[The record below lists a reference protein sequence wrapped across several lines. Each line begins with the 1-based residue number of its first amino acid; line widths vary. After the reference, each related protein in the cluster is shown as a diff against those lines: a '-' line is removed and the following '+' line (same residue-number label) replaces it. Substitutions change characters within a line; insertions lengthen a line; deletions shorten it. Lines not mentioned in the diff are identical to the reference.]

1 MSTRCSGRKRTRA
14 ARLRWI
20 TSAAAASLGLCV
32 PTMLGPVSAAASRP
46 ASGPVDVL
54 YAGSLE
60 DLLQQEVG
68 PAFARATGYSVNDI
82 SWARMRSPARSGGK
96 HQGDVFISASPT
108 VNKTFEG
115 STNGYW
121 VSWYAGFGTSPLVLG
136 YNPSSKFA
144 AALRTKPWY
153 DVVGQPDFLIGR
165 TDPTTDPKGVLP
177 IEALDK
183 AAKAHH
189 IPALNASRLRRPT
202 SFPRRLSSGSSKPV
216 SSMPASSMGSRRPRR
231 HQDGS
236 ARRDPSRRRVHLD
249 GPESGAARSGRPGLR
264 GIPLG
269 QGRAEDPREERHR
282 GDRPPRSQREIH
294 RAQGPEG
301 TPLPMTRGG
310 LRSPLPWLG
319 GLIVVYLA
327 VPLVAFALRFLS
339 SPGRGFHVPG
349 LFPSLF
355 VSLESA
361 TISLALITLLGVP
374 LAYVL
379 ARSPGR
385 LTSLIGL
392 VVLLPLALPP
402 LMSGILLIY
411 LVGPYTFL
419 GELFGGHLTNS
430 LAGIVLAQTFCAA
443 PFLIVAARSAFGSID
458 PATLDMA
465 ATLGHSELSRFRLVA
480 LPLAAPGIRAGM
492 VLAWLRAFGEYG
504 AVIILAYHPF
514 SLPVY
519 TYNQFSGIG
528 LPTTLAPTAL
538 ALAVAAVV
546 IMLGRITPRRHAA
559 RPSRVPAP
567 ESPSAAT
574 PAPVTFDIDYRIG
587 TFQLS
592 LSHRSGGSSLAI
604 LGPSGSGKS
613 ALLRSLAGL
622 NGSAPGSVWYGG
634 RSVERIAVES
644 RQVGYVAQGFSLY
657 PHLTVWQHLLFAEG
671 ATPGRAAYWLDHLRL
686 DGLQDR
692 YPDQISGGQRQ
703 RVALAQA
710 LCRSPE
716 LLLLDEP
723 FSALDAP
730 VRFELRRELRRL
742 QHDTGLATVL
752 VTHDPEEAGISG

>member
-1 MSTRCSGRKRTRA
+1 
-14 ARLRWI
+14 
-20 TSAAAASLGLCV
+20 
-32 PTMLGPVSAAASRP
+32 
-46 ASGPVDVL
+46 
-54 YAGSLE
+54 
-60 DLLQQEVG
+60 
-68 PAFARATGYSVNDI
+68 
-82 SWARMRSPARSGGK
+82 
-96 HQGDVFISASPT
+96 
-108 VNKTFEG
+108 
-115 STNGYW
+115 
-121 VSWYAGFGTSPLVLG
+121 
-136 YNPSSKFA
+136 
-144 AALRTKPWY
+144 
-153 DVVGQPDFLIGR
+153 
-165 TDPTTDPKGVLP
+165 
-177 IEALDK
+177 
-183 AAKAHH
+183 
-189 IPALNASRLRRPT
+189 
-202 SFPRRLSSGSSKPV
+202 
-216 SSMPASSMGSRRPRR
+216 
-231 HQDGS
+231 
-236 ARRDPSRRRVHLD
+236 
-249 GPESGAARSGRPGLR
+249 
-264 GIPLG
+264 
-269 QGRAEDPREERHR
+269 
-282 GDRPPRSQREIH
+282 
-294 RAQGPEG
+294 
-301 TPLPMTRGG
+301 MTRGA

-327 VPLVAFALRFLS
+327 VPLVAFAFRFLS
-339 SPGRGFHVPG
+339 SPRRGFHVPG

-379 ARSPGR
+379 ARSPSR

-419 GELFGGHLTNS
+419 GHLFGGHLTNS
-430 LAGIVLAQTFCAA
+430 LAGIVLAQTFCAS
-443 PFLIVAARSAFGSID
+443 PFLIVAARSAFEAVD

-465 ATLGHSELSRFRLVA
+465 ATLGHSELSRFRHVA

-492 VLAWLRAFGEYG
+492 VLAWLRALGEYG

-546 IMLGRITPRRHAA
+546 VTLGRHTPRRHTA
-559 RPSRVPAP
+559 RPALVPP
-567 ESPSAAT
+567 PDPPAATT
-574 PAPVTFDIDYRIG
+574 PAPVTFDIDYRVG
-587 TFQLS
+587 TFHLEV
-592 LSHRSGGSSLAI
+592 SHQSGGSSLAI

-622 NGSAPGSVWYGG
+622 NGRAPGRVWYGG

-644 RQVGYVAQGFSLY
+644 RRVGYVAQGFSLY
-657 PHLTVWQHLLFAEG
+657 PHLTVWRHLLFAEG
-671 ATPGRAAYWLDHLRL
+671 ATPGQAAYWLDHLHL

-692 YPDQISGGQRQ
+692 YPHQLSGGQRQ

-730 VRFELRRELRRL
+730 VRRELRRELRRL
-742 QHDTGLATVL
+742 QHDTGLTTVL
-752 VTHDPEEAGISG
+752 VTHDPEEAAFLADEVIVISDGRALQSGSTRDLFTRPSSPEVARLLGVANLHRAVVDSDGWIDAEGVRIAASTGELAPATPVLWSIRPERVTLLDTGGLAGAFTDIADVGTAVDLFISIATGLEIHARTTERGGFEIGGPCRLELPSEAISVWPYEQLQADLVDGR

>member
-1 MSTRCSGRKRTRA
+1 M
-14 ARLRWI
+14 
-20 TSAAAASLGLCV
+20 
-32 PTMLGPVSAAASRP
+32 
-46 ASGPVDVL
+46 
-54 YAGSLE
+54 
-60 DLLQQEVG
+60 
-68 PAFARATGYSVNDI
+68 
-82 SWARMRSPARSGGK
+82 
-96 HQGDVFISASPT
+96 
-108 VNKTFEG
+108 
-115 STNGYW
+115 
-121 VSWYAGFGTSPLVLG
+121 
-136 YNPSSKFA
+136 
-144 AALRTKPWY
+144 TK
-153 DVVGQPDFLIGR
+153 
-165 TDPTTDPKGVLP
+165 
-177 IEALDK
+177 
-183 AAKAHH
+183 
-189 IPALNASRLRRPT
+189 
-202 SFPRRLSSGSSKPV
+202 
-216 SSMPASSMGSRRPRR
+216 
-231 HQDGS
+231 
-236 ARRDPSRRRVHLD
+236 
-249 GPESGAARSGRPGLR
+249 GA
-264 GIPLG
+264 
-269 QGRAEDPREERHR
+269 
-282 GDRPPRSQREIH
+282 
-294 RAQGPEG
+294 
-301 TPLPMTRGG
+301 
-310 LRSPLPWLG
+310 LRSPLPLLG
-319 GLIVVYLA
+319 GLILVYLA
-327 VPLVAFALRFLS
+327 VPLVAFAFRFLG
-339 SPGRGFHVPG
+339 SPHRGFDVPG

-361 TISLALITLLGVP
+361 TISLAFITLFGVP

-419 GELFGGHLTNS
+419 GELFGGRLTDS

-443 PFLIVAARSAFGSID
+443 PFLIVAARSAFGALDS
-458 PATLDMA
+458 ATLDMA
-465 ATLGHSELSRFRLVA
+465 ATLGHSEFSRFRHVA

-519 TYNQFSGIG
+519 TYNQFSGVG

-538 ALAVAAVV
+538 AFAVAAVV
-546 IMLGRITPRRHAA
+546 VTLGRITPRRRAA
-559 RPSRVPAP
+559 RPVLVPAP
-567 ESPSAAT
+567 DPPAAAT
-574 PAPVTFDIDYRIG
+574 PAPAPAPATFDIDYRVG
-587 TFQLS
+587 TFHLAV
-592 LSHRSGGSSLAI
+592 SHRSGGNSLAI

-622 NGSAPGSVWYGG
+622 NGRAPGRVWYGG

-644 RQVGYVAQGFSLY
+644 RRVGYVAQGFSLY
-657 PHLTVWQHLLFAEG
+657 PHLTVWQQLLFAEG

-686 DGLQDR
+686 NGLQER

-730 VRFELRRELRRL
+730 VRLGLRREVRRL

-752 VTHDPEEAGISG
+752 VTHDPEEAAFLADEIIVISDGRALQSGSTRDLFTRPSSPEVARLLGVANLHSAVVESEGWIAAGGVRIAASTGELAPATPVLWSIRPERVSLVESGGISGTFSDVADAGTAVDLFISTAAGLEIHARTTESGGFEIGDLCQLDLPSEAISVWPYEPSQPDLVDSR

>member
-1 MSTRCSGRKRTRA
+1 
-14 ARLRWI
+14 
-20 TSAAAASLGLCV
+20 V
-32 PTMLGPVSAAASRP
+32 
-46 ASGPVDVL
+46 
-54 YAGSLE
+54 
-60 DLLQQEVG
+60 
-68 PAFARATGYSVNDI
+68 
-82 SWARMRSPARSGGK
+82 
-96 HQGDVFISASPT
+96 
-108 VNKTFEG
+108 
-115 STNGYW
+115 
-121 VSWYAGFGTSPLVLG
+121 
-136 YNPSSKFA
+136 
-144 AALRTKPWY
+144 
-153 DVVGQPDFLIGR
+153 
-165 TDPTTDPKGVLP
+165 
-177 IEALDK
+177 
-183 AAKAHH
+183 
-189 IPALNASRLRRPT
+189 
-202 SFPRRLSSGSSKPV
+202 
-216 SSMPASSMGSRRPRR
+216 
-231 HQDGS
+231 
-236 ARRDPSRRRVHLD
+236 
-249 GPESGAARSGRPGLR
+249 
-264 GIPLG
+264 
-269 QGRAEDPREERHR
+269 
-282 GDRPPRSQREIH
+282 
-294 RAQGPEG
+294 
-301 TPLPMTRGG
+301 TRGA

-319 GLIVVYLA
+319 GVIVVYLA
-327 VPLVAFALRFLS
+327 VPLVAFAFRFLG
-339 SPGRGFHVPG
+339 SPVRGFHVPG

-419 GELFGGHLTNS
+419 GQLFHGSLTNS
-430 LAGIVLAQTFCAA
+430 LCGIVLAQTFCAA
-443 PFLIVAARSAFGSID
+443 PFLIVATRSAFGAID

-465 ATLGHSELSRFRLVA
+465 TTLGHSEFSRFRLVA

-546 IMLGRITPRRHAA
+546 ITLGRMTPRRHPA
-559 RPSRVPAP
+559 RTAHVPAP
-567 ESPSAAT
+567 EPPSAAA
-574 PAPVTFDIDYRIG
+574 PAPVTFDIDYRVG
-587 TFQLS
+587 AFHLAV
-592 LSHRSGGSSLAI
+592 SHQSGGNNLAI

-622 NGSAPGSVWYGG
+622 NGRASGPVWYGG

-644 RQVGYVAQGFSLY
+644 RRVGYVAQGFALY

-671 ATPGRAAYWLDHLRL
+671 ATPGMAAYWLDHLRL

-730 VRFELRRELRRL
+730 IRLELRRELRRL
-742 QHDTGLATVL
+742 QHDTGLTTVL
-752 VTHDPEEAGISG
+752 VTHDPEEAAFLANEIIVISDGRALQSGSTRDLFTRPSSPEVARVLGIANLHRAVVDSNGWIDAQGVKIAASTGAMTPATPVLWSIRPERVTLVDAGGLSGSFTDIADVGTGIDLFISIAQGLEIHARTTERDRFELGGPCHLELPNEAISVWPYEQLQPS

>member
-1 MSTRCSGRKRTRA
+1 MSWLSRLSTRKPRRTTSPPSRPSRPSTSNVYPETSLVGQLQA
-14 ARLRWI
+14 GQLDAGFFYGVE
-20 TSAAAASLGLCV
+20 SAAADIKTV
-32 PTMLGPVSAAASRP
+32 PLSGTKLAGVYTLTVLNRARHQAAARAFVSF
-46 ASGPVDVL
+46 
-54 YAGSLE
+54 
-60 DLLQQEVG
+60 LL
-68 PAFARATGYSVNDI
+68 
-82 SWARMRSPARSGGK
+82 GK
-96 HQGDVFISASPT
+96 
-108 VNKTFEG
+108 EG
-115 STNGYW
+115 LRILKKNGI
-121 VSWYAGFGTSPLVLG
+121 VAIT
-136 YNPSSKFA
+136 PSK
-144 AALRTKPWY
+144 
-153 DVVGQPDFLIGR
+153 V
-165 TDPTTDPKGVLP
+165 
-177 IEALDK
+177 
-183 AAKAHH
+183 
-189 IPALNASRLRRPT
+189 
-202 SFPRRLSSGSSKPV
+202 
-216 SSMPASSMGSRRPRR
+216 
-231 HQDGS
+231 
-236 ARRDPSRRRVHLD
+236 
-249 GPESGAARSGRPGLR
+249 SGR
-264 GIPLG
+264 ILG
-269 QGRAEDPREERHR
+269 
-282 GDRPPRSQREIH
+282 
-294 RAQGPEG
+294 AQGPEAAG
-301 TPLPMTRGG
+301 LPMTRGAQ
-310 LRSPLPWLG
+310 RSPLLWLS

-327 VPLVAFALRFLS
+327 VPLIAFAFRFLS
-339 SPGRGFHVPG
+339 SPRRGFHVPG

-385 LTSLIGL
+385 LSSLIGL

-419 GELFGGHLTNS
+419 GQLFNGSLTNS
-430 LAGIVLAQTFCAA
+430 LIGIVLAQTFCAA
-443 PFLIVAARSAFGSID
+443 PFLIVAARSAFGAVD

-465 ATLGHSELSRFRLVA
+465 ATLGHSELSRFRHVA

-546 IMLGRITPRRHAA
+546 VTLSRITPRRYTA
-559 RPSRVPAP
+559 RPVLVPAP
-567 ESPSAAT
+567 DPPAAT
-574 PAPVTFDIDYRIG
+574 SPAPVTFDIDYRVG
-587 TFQLS
+587 TFQLAV
-592 LSHRSGGSSLAI
+592 SHRSGGSSLAI

-613 ALLRSLAGL
+613 ALLRSLVGL
-622 NGSAPGSVWYGG
+622 NGRAPGPVWYGG

-657 PHLTVWQHLLFAEG
+657 PHLTVWQQLLFSEG
-671 ATPGRAAYWLDHLRL
+671 ATPGRAAYWLDRLHL

-730 VRFELRRELRRL
+730 VRMELRRELRRL

-752 VTHDPEEAGISG
+752 VTHDPEEAAFLADEVIVISDGRALQSGSTKDLFTRPSSPEVARLLGIANLHRAVVDSDGWIDAGGVRIAASTGGLAPTTPVLWSIRPERVSLLDTGGLSGSFTDIADVGTAIDLFIEIATGIEIHARTTERRGIEIGGQCQLELPNEAISVWPYDQSQSDLVDLR

>member
-1 MSTRCSGRKRTRA
+1 
-14 ARLRWI
+14 
-20 TSAAAASLGLCV
+20 
-32 PTMLGPVSAAASRP
+32 
-46 ASGPVDVL
+46 
-54 YAGSLE
+54 
-60 DLLQQEVG
+60 
-68 PAFARATGYSVNDI
+68 
-82 SWARMRSPARSGGK
+82 
-96 HQGDVFISASPT
+96 
-108 VNKTFEG
+108 
-115 STNGYW
+115 
-121 VSWYAGFGTSPLVLG
+121 
-136 YNPSSKFA
+136 
-144 AALRTKPWY
+144 
-153 DVVGQPDFLIGR
+153 
-165 TDPTTDPKGVLP
+165 
-177 IEALDK
+177 
-183 AAKAHH
+183 
-189 IPALNASRLRRPT
+189 
-202 SFPRRLSSGSSKPV
+202 
-216 SSMPASSMGSRRPRR
+216 
-231 HQDGS
+231 
-236 ARRDPSRRRVHLD
+236 
-249 GPESGAARSGRPGLR
+249 
-264 GIPLG
+264 
-269 QGRAEDPREERHR
+269 
-282 GDRPPRSQREIH
+282 
-294 RAQGPEG
+294 
-301 TPLPMTRGG
+301 MTRGA

-327 VPLVAFALRFLS
+327 VPLVAFAFRFLS
-339 SPGRGFHVPG
+339 SPRRGFYVPG
-349 LFPSLF
+349 LLPSFF

-374 LAYVL
+374 LAYLL

-385 LTSLIGL
+385 LTSVIGL
-392 VVLLPLALPP
+392 LVLLPLALPP

-419 GELFGGHLTNS
+419 GQLFGGHLTNS

-443 PFLIVAARSAFGSID
+443 PFLIVAARSAFGAVD

-465 ATLGHSELSRFRLVA
+465 ATLGHSELSRFRYVA

-546 IMLGRITPRRHAA
+546 VTLGRITPRRHTA
-559 RPSRVPAP
+559 RPAVVPAP
-567 ESPSAAT
+567 DPPAATT
-574 PAPVTFDIDYRIG
+574 PAPVTFDIDYSVG
-587 TFQLS
+587 TFHLAV
-592 LSHRSGGSSLAI
+592 SHQSGGSNLAI

-622 NGSAPGSVWYGG
+622 NGRSPGPVWYGG

-644 RQVGYVAQGFSLY
+644 RRVGYVAQGFSLY

-671 ATPGRAAYWLDHLRL
+671 ATPGRAAYWLDHLHL

-730 VRFELRRELRRL
+730 VRLELRRELRRL
-742 QHDTGLATVL
+742 QHDTGLSTVL
-752 VTHDPEEAGISG
+752 VTHDPEEAAFLANEVIVISDGRALQSGSTRDLFTRPSSPEVARLLGVANLHRAVVDSDGWIDAEGVRIAASTGELAPATPVLWSIRPERVTFLETGGLPGSFTDIADVGTAVDLFISIGTGLEIHARTTEQGRFEIGGPCRLELPNEAISVWPYEQSQSDLVDGR

>member
-1 MSTRCSGRKRTRA
+1 
-14 ARLRWI
+14 
-20 TSAAAASLGLCV
+20 
-32 PTMLGPVSAAASRP
+32 
-46 ASGPVDVL
+46 
-54 YAGSLE
+54 
-60 DLLQQEVG
+60 
-68 PAFARATGYSVNDI
+68 
-82 SWARMRSPARSGGK
+82 
-96 HQGDVFISASPT
+96 
-108 VNKTFEG
+108 
-115 STNGYW
+115 
-121 VSWYAGFGTSPLVLG
+121 
-136 YNPSSKFA
+136 
-144 AALRTKPWY
+144 
-153 DVVGQPDFLIGR
+153 
-165 TDPTTDPKGVLP
+165 
-177 IEALDK
+177 
-183 AAKAHH
+183 
-189 IPALNASRLRRPT
+189 
-202 SFPRRLSSGSSKPV
+202 
-216 SSMPASSMGSRRPRR
+216 
-231 HQDGS
+231 
-236 ARRDPSRRRVHLD
+236 
-249 GPESGAARSGRPGLR
+249 
-264 GIPLG
+264 
-269 QGRAEDPREERHR
+269 
-282 GDRPPRSQREIH
+282 
-294 RAQGPEG
+294 
-301 TPLPMTRGG
+301 MTRGA

-319 GLIVVYLA
+319 GLIVIYLA
-327 VPLVAFALRFLS
+327 VPLVAFAFRFLS

-419 GELFGGHLTNS
+419 GELFGGRLTNS
-430 LAGIVLAQTFCAA
+430 LTGIVLAQTFCAA
-443 PFLIVAARSAFGSID
+443 PFLIVAARSAFGAVD

-465 ATLGHSELSRFRLVA
+465 ATLGHSELSRFRHVA

-528 LPTTLAPTAL
+528 LPSTLAPTAL

-546 IMLGRITPRRHAA
+546 ITLGRITPRRHTA
-559 RPSRVPAP
+559 RPALVPPPDPPAVASPAP
-567 ESPSAAT
+567 A
-574 PAPVTFDIDYRIG
+574 TFDIDYRVG
-587 TFQLS
+587 EFHLAV
-592 LSHRSGGSSLAI
+592 SHQSGGSRLAI

-622 NGSAPGSVWYGG
+622 NGRAPGPVWYGG

-644 RQVGYVAQGFSLY
+644 RRVGYVAQGFSLY

-671 ATPGRAAYWLDHLRL
+671 ATPGRAAYWLDHLHL

-692 YPDQISGGQRQ
+692 HPDQISGGQRQ

-710 LCRSPE
+710 LCRSPD

-730 VRFELRRELRRL
+730 VRGELRRELRRL
-742 QHDTGLATVL
+742 QHDAGLATVL
-752 VTHDPEEAGISG
+752 VTHDPEEAAFLADEVIVISDGHALQSGSTRDLFTRPSSPEVARLLGIANLHRAVVDSDGWIDAEGVKIAASTGEMTPATPVLWSIRPERVTLLDAGGLSGSFTDVADVGTAFDLFISIAPGLEIHARTTETRRFEIGDRCHIQLPNEAISVWPYELSQSELIDRR

>member
-1 MSTRCSGRKRTRA
+1 MSR
-14 ARLRWI
+14 
-20 TSAAAASLGLCV
+20 
-32 PTMLGPVSAAASRP
+32 
-46 ASGPVDVL
+46 
-54 YAGSLE
+54 
-60 DLLQQEVG
+60 
-68 PAFARATGYSVNDI
+68 
-82 SWARMRSPARSGGK
+82 
-96 HQGDVFISASPT
+96 
-108 VNKTFEG
+108 
-115 STNGYW
+115 
-121 VSWYAGFGTSPLVLG
+121 
-136 YNPSSKFA
+136 
-144 AALRTKPWY
+144 
-153 DVVGQPDFLIGR
+153 
-165 TDPTTDPKGVLP
+165 
-177 IEALDK
+177 
-183 AAKAHH
+183 
-189 IPALNASRLRRPT
+189 
-202 SFPRRLSSGSSKPV
+202 
-216 SSMPASSMGSRRPRR
+216 
-231 HQDGS
+231 
-236 ARRDPSRRRVHLD
+236 
-249 GPESGAARSGRPGLR
+249 GA
-264 GIPLG
+264 
-269 QGRAEDPREERHR
+269 
-282 GDRPPRSQREIH
+282 
-294 RAQGPEG
+294 
-301 TPLPMTRGG
+301 

-327 VPLVAFALRFLS
+327 VPLAAFAIRFLS
-339 SPGRGFHVPG
+339 SPRRGFHVPG

-374 LAYVL
+374 LAFVL
-379 ARSPGR
+379 ARYPGR

-419 GELFGGHLTNS
+419 GQLFGGRLTNS
-430 LAGIVLAQTFCAA
+430 LTGIVLAQTFCAA
-443 PFLIVAARSAFGSID
+443 PFLIVAARSAFEAVD

-465 ATLGHSELSRFRLVA
+465 ATLGHSELSRFRHVA

-538 ALAVAAVV
+538 ALAVATVV
-546 IMLGRITPRRHAA
+546 VTLSRFTPRRHTA
-559 RPSRVPAP
+559 RPALVPAP
-567 ESPSAAT
+567 DAPAAAKQ
-574 PAPVTFDIDYRIG
+574 APVTFDLDYRVG
-587 TFQLS
+587 TFHLAV
-592 LSHRSGGSSLAI
+592 SHQSGGSSLAI

-613 ALLRSLAGL
+613 ALLRCLAGL
-622 NGSAPGSVWYGG
+622 YGWAPGPVWYGG
-634 RSVERIAVES
+634 RAVERVAVES
-644 RQVGYVAQGFSLY
+644 RHVGYVAQGFSLY

-671 ATPGRAAYWLDHLRL
+671 ASPGSAAYWLDHLHL

-723 FSALDAP
+723 FSALDVP
-730 VRFELRRELRRL
+730 VRRELQRELRRL

-752 VTHDPEEAGISG
+752 VTHDPEEAAFLADDVIVISDGRALQSGPTRDLFSRPSSPEVARLLGVANLHRAVVDSDGWIDAEGVRIAVSTGELAPATPVLWSIRPERVTLLDTGGLSGTFSDIADVGTAVDLFISIAAGLEIHARTTDGGEFEIGGPCHIELPNEAISVWPYEQSQSDLVDRR